1 MHPICL
7 CFSTGRS
14 GTTFLA
20 HTLTATYHPEVDVF
34 HEDISEFQS
43 NPRCYLW
50 SLDER
55 DFAPMR
61 KNPIIAA
68 HLARVQERSAL
79 RPYVDVGHT
88 VTPLVS
94 LLLATFPGRLR
105 LLHLVRDPVEASAS
119 MAVRGMYHPRY
130 EGMEGPAYNLPPDPC
145 QTRCAHPEYASRWQV
160 MTPFEKNLWRWGE
173 YHLLAMAIHERNPEV
188 PYLRL
193 PSENLFK
200 DQSCSRIIADFF
212 GLPKRDIVAQPTY
225 RNETHP
231 NLTSSISIGDEWR
244 RYVEYAYILDLATLL
259 GVPVQQDG
267 LDKKMKKYAAPTAW
281 QIAKYRWKVRLTPQW
296 WARKLRQVGV
306 MPHPERKRVG

>member
-43 NPRCYLW
+43 KPRCYLW

-61 KNPIIAA
+61 KNLIIAA
-68 HLARVQERSAL
+68 HLARVQQRSAL

-119 MAVRGMYHPRY
+119 MAVRGMYHRIANTWTSATTPR
-130 EGMEGPAYNLPPDPC
+130 A
-145 QTRCAHPEYASRWQV
+145 TRAWKGQLTICR
-160 MTPFEKNLWRWGE
+160 
-173 YHLLAMAIHERNPEV
+173 
-188 PYLRL
+188 
-193 PSENLFK
+193 
-200 DQSCSRIIADFF
+200 RI
-212 GLPKRDIVAQPTY
+212 LVK
-225 RNETHP
+225 H
-231 NLTSSISIGDEWR
+231 
-244 RYVEYAYILDLATLL
+244 
-259 GVPVQQDG
+259 
-267 LDKKMKKYAAPTAW
+267 AAP
-281 QIAKYRWKVRLTPQW
+281 IPSTP
-296 WARKLRQVGV
+296 ADGRS
-306 MPHPERKRVG
+306 